1 MATFR
6 EVNIVGET
14 IWLNIE
20 NVVWI
25 GKTEDGKTPVKIVS
39 GDIVQVVEDREEFLS
54 DWDVLCAEN
63 VTNEPEK
70 Q

>member
-20 NVVWI
+20 TVVSI
-25 GKTEDGKTPVKIVS
+25 GPTEGGKTPVKLCS
-39 GDIVQVVEDREEFLS
+39 GDTIEVLDDREELFYEWGIFS
-54 DWDVLCAEN
+54 VPK
-63 VTNEPEK
+63 V
-70 Q
+70 